1 MAKSNQK
8 SDEPR
13 TLVIRRATAYDVVNL
28 AKMLI
33 AGLEEQSEGIWY
45 PRVPEGDRGKMMS
58 VKYIIDLVDRAV
70 IFVADLNGRLLGCI
84 GCSVDRYPWSD
95 DWMLSNEWFYVLEK
109 FRDSDIAVALLQAM
123 QDFADADELPITGE
137 GKPRF
142 AIMLGIVSGKQ
153 TGVKNRF
160 MEMQGYIN
168 GGGNYVRAPQYGP
181 QQNDDSSRA

>member
-1 MAKSNQK
+1 MAKREK

-33 AGLEEQSEGIWY
+33 QGREEQEEGIWY
-45 PRVPEGDRGKMMS
+45 PSIPEGDRGKMMAC
-58 VKYIIDLVDRAV
+58 KYVLDLIDRAV

-95 DWMLSNEWFYVLEK
+95 DWMLSNEWFYVMPQ
-109 FRDSDIAVALLQAM
+109 FRDSDIAVSLLAAM
-123 QDFADADELPITGE
+123 EQFADADELPITGDP
-137 GKPRF
+137 KPRF
-142 AIMLGIVSGKQ
+142 AIMLGIVSGHQ

-160 MEMQGYIN
+160 MEQQGFKN
-168 GGGNYVRAPQYGP
+168 GGGNFVRAPQYG
-181 QQNDDSSRA
+181 QEQDDTDIAP